1 MGSQENLYIYLEGL
15 HVYLKGLHVYLKGLP
30 LKKGFQISWGQTNA
44 LLDWY
49 VEVSKRQN
57 DKKKKK
63 IL

>member
-1 MGSQENLYIYLEGL
+1 MGSQENLY
-15 HVYLKGLHVYLKGLP
+15 VYLKGLHVYLKGLP

-57 DKKKKK
+57 DKKKK